1 MEVAIAAVGAAIV
14 GSAYYS
20 KETADNQKKAIKK
33 SNALAAAQADLDRQS
48 AQMLLEEQQRKN
60 KNLLRQQQ
68 SSYKAKLGASGLNH
82 TNGSGQII
90 LDALQKE
97 HDIEDKYLVEQ
108 AKISLQSL
116 DNALEQTTRRN
127 LLALDNI
134 SANQKKDILDGISS
148 TGRSI
153 IK

>member
-20 KETADNQKKAIKK
+20 KVSVDNQKKAIKK
-33 SNALAAAQADLDRQS
+33 SNQAAAVQADLDRQS
-48 AQMLLEEQQRKN
+48 AQILLQEQQRKN

-68 SSYKAKLGASGLNH
+68 SSYKAKLGASGLTQNS
-82 TNGSGQII
+82 GSGQVV
-90 LDALQKE
+90 LDAMQKE
-97 HDIEDKYLVEQ
+97 HDMEDKYLVNQ

-116 DNALEQTTRRN
+116 NNALAQTTRKN
-127 LLALDNI
+127 LLALDTL
-134 SANQKKDILDGISS
+134 SANQKKDALNSISS
-148 TGRSI
+148 TGRSL

>member
-33 SNALAAAQADLDRQS
+33 SNAAAATQAKLDRQS

-60 KNLLRQQQ
+60 KNLLLQQQ
-68 SSYKAKLGASGLNH
+68 SSYKAKLGSSGLSSSK
-82 TNGSGQII
+82 GSGQVV
-90 LDALQKE
+90 LDAMQKE
-97 HDIEDKYLVEQ
+97 HDIEDKYLVNQ

-116 DNALEQTTRRN
+116 NNALNQTTQRN
-127 LLALDNI
+127 LLALDTL
-134 SANQKKDILDGISS
+134 SANQKKEVLDGIGS
-148 TGRSI
+148 TGRSLI
-153 IK
+153 R